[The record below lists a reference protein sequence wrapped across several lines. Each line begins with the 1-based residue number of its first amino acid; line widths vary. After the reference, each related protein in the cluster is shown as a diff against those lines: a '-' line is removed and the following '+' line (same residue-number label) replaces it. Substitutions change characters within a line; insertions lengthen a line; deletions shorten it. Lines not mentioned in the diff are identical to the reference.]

1 MPHQDYAFLQINDLI
16 DSGQLAM
23 VRWIALGG
31 QLLTVM
37 IIYLALDFD
46 IPIFWLLLIIMVSAV
61 IGVWHYLFSRLRNR
75 INNYEAFF
83 LLGFD
88 TLQLFGLLFLTGGL
102 TNPFALLLLAPVAV
116 SASLL
121 SMRYTIALILM
132 VAFLASLLS
141 IYHIPLPWPDASPE
155 WPWLYLVGLWVAI
168 VFAVGF
174 IGIYT
179 GLLTSHARHVLR
191 GLSDA
196 RFNMARE
203 QQMVSLGSLATV
215 AAHKLGSPLNTITLI
230 THELAELLDE
240 KADYPTL
247 ANEIKALK
255 VETERCRMILAGLSE
270 DANQIDQMS
279 HDPVAALALVQGLID
294 DRFADIR
301 DMIHL
306 QTMDTLIGETPIL
319 GRRPDII
326 HSLEMMIDNAA
337 QFAKNKVNIAVGWD
351 KKHLI
356 IQITDDGPGFV
367 SAVLNRLGEPYN
379 SSRKGV
385 DGHMGLGLFIATTMI
400 EGMGGQLVAR
410 NVKEGGAEITFILP
424 RAEID
429 VRYKD

>member
-1 MPHQDYAFLQINDLI
+1 MPQQDYAFLQINDLI

-31 QLLTVM
+31 QLLTVL
-37 IIYLALDFD
+37 IAYLALDFA
-46 IPIFWLLLIIMVSAV
+46 IPIYWLLLIILISAV
-61 IGVWHYLFSRLRNR
+61 IGIWQHRFGHVRTR

-88 TLQLFGLLFLTGGL
+88 TLQLSGLLFLTGGL

-121 SMRYTIALILM
+121 SMRYTISLILL

-141 IYHIPLPWPDASPE
+141 VYHIPLPWPDTSPQ

-174 IGIYT
+174 IGIYI
-179 GLLTSHARHVLR
+179 GLLTNQARHILR

-230 THELAELLDE
+230 THELGEMLDE
-240 KADYPTL
+240 KVDYDTL
-247 ANEIKALK
+247 ANEITALK

-279 HDPVAALALVQGLID
+279 HDPVSVLALVQGLID

-301 DMIHL
+301 DMIRL
-306 QTMDTLIGETPIL
+306 QIMETVIGEPPKL

-337 QFAKNKVNIAVGWD
+337 QFATNTVNIALGWD
-351 KKHLI
+351 KKHVYI
-356 IQITDDGPGFV
+356 RITDDGPGFM

-379 SSRKGV
+379 SSRKGE

-400 EGMGGQLVAR
+400 EGLGGQLVAR
-410 NVKEGGAEITFILP
+410 NVKDGGAEITFILP

-429 VRYKD
+429 VQYME